1 MIIMAFNELDTPL
14 QLFDAVIFEDVSS
27 VFVTSSVLK
36 LLQGIY
42 HFSPIASGFDSKSL
56 SSSLLQFPPAKKKKW
71 TNELVFTGGSVTG
84 NENEIVNHVTS
95 FFSHYLIMIRGKIC

>member
-1 MIIMAFNELDTPL
+1 MIALLSIFYRGSSMFMYLFALQAMIIMAFNELDTPL

-42 HFSPIASGFDSKSL
+42 RFLF
-56 SSSLLQFPPAKKKKW
+56 LL
-71 TNELVFTGGSVTG
+71 LVL
-84 NENEIVNHVTS
+84 IQ
-95 FFSHYLIMIRGKIC
+95 SHYVLHYFSFHWQRNKEVER

>member
-1 MIIMAFNELDTPL
+1 MVLLCLCVPFALQAMIIMAFNELDTPL

-42 HFSPIASGFDSKSL
+42 HFSSFASGFDSKSL
-56 SSSLLQFPPAKKKKW
+56 CSSLL
-71 TNELVFTGGSVTG
+71 
-84 NENEIVNHVTS
+84 
-95 FFSHYLIMIRGKIC
+95 